1 MPTAENA
8 ILYYESGQTL
18 VDWVAL
24 TDQGDHLDFR
34 SASALWSDKS
44 GYGANVKPNGLATGG
59 AVSAAVSGTS
69 NYVDVAAL
77 TCYLA
82 GALTSVVADAD
93 VDCARPDTTYL
104 VLTCAAGG
112 YTPCIAGDIGKT
124 VTGGVTGDTGTLI
137 AYNNTTRQWVVDQT
151 DAGDTFDDDDE
162 TLAIGTGTGAGTMN
176 AIGAFCTHQI
186 NSITVTSAGA
196 IAVVQGTE
204 GTSFSTTRGEIGG
217 PPYIPTTSIEI
228 AQVRYTTSAAAAVA
242 AAEIFQ
248 VVGTHQERFDFPT
261 WSVNRS
267 NVASGVAGYA
277 GVEFNSALPLIH
289 TGALPKRVYAQYYTP
304 VFAQVPKA
312 SDFVPAGESYSVGST
327 QIYGLTLGAVS
338 KSLGQGSFQAYFEDG
353 VTDGL
358 LYEDGKKLWFQFK
371 PDRLKDPYLLT
382 QGYLGVSQTF
392 PAGDNIGAS
401 CTISAEVKS
410 DRVSG

>member
-18 VDWVAL
+18 VAMVAL

-34 SASALWSDKS
+34 SAAALWSDKA
-44 GYGANVKPNGLATGG
+44 GYAVDVKPNGLATGG
-59 AVSAAVSGTS
+59 AVIPAAAAGD
-69 NYVDVAAL
+69 NNVDVAAL

-82 GALTSVVADAD
+82 GVLTSVNADTDVA
-93 VDCARPDTTYL
+93 CTRP
-104 VLTCAAGG
+104 
-112 YTPCIAGDIGKT
+112 AGDVAKVI
-124 VTGGVTGDTGTLI
+124 
-137 AYNNTTRQWVVDQT
+137 
-151 DAGDTFDDDDE
+151 
-162 TLAIGTGTGAGTMN
+162 
-176 AIGAFCTHQI
+176 
-186 NSITVTSAGA
+186 SITVTDAGA
-196 IAVVQGTE
+196 IAAVAGTD
-204 GTSFSTTRGEIGG
+204 GATTTFSETRAAAGG
-217 PPYIPTTSIEI
+217 PPLIPVGSIEI
-228 AQVRYTTSAAAAVA
+228 AQVRLTATAAAAISA
-242 AAEIFQ
+242 SEIFQ
-248 VVGTHQERFDFPT
+248 VVGTHRERFDFPT
-261 WSVNRS
+261 WEVKRS

-277 GVEFNSALPLIH
+277 GVVFNSALPLIH
-289 TGALPKRVYAQYYTP
+289 TGAVPKKVYAQYYTP
-304 VFAQVPKA
+304 VFAQVPKSA
-312 SDFVPAGESYSVGST
+312 DFVPAGESFSVGST

-358 LYEDGKKLWFQFK
+358 LYEDGKKLWFKFK
-371 PDRLKDPYLLT
+371 PDRLKDPYILA